1 MNHKKI
7 MIIMTMD
14 DYYNDYDYYD
24 DYDDYDDY

>member
-7 MIIMTMD
+7 MIIMTTD